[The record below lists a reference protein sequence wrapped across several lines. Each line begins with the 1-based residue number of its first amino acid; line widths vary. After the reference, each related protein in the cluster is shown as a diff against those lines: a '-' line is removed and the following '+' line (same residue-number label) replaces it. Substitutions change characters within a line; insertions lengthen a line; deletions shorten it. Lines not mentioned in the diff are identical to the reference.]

1 MPGHMARETP
11 VRARSQNAYRGAV
24 GQTQTKTVHVTSSR
38 GDLVATTVHTTIDAV
53 SDPELVERLHAGS
66 LNTMRLDGQTALDL
80 AVPVLY
86 HDPAAELFVLVLGE
100 AHRHRELDE
109 RITLLQRLRDDDAPI
124 PAYVKDFAVVFGA
137 KGLRAFIEHKAQ
149 QALANRA
156 DTKEAER
163 KRAELHSRETEL
175 ERMRQDLDHAKAELK
190 RKQGEHEISV
200 AEFRRAQL
208 ELQRDR
214 TELERMR
221 AEARQRVIAAAVQVP
236 SDATTVGPAPTSG
249 GDEMMTRPMARQE
262 VEDIETSV
270 LAALPPPP
278 AGPPPVAHVGRDFDA
293 ELATRFDDLTRS
305 PAAAPANGHST
316 PAFDHSDHVDQTGE
330 DSKVAVLEV
339 EVDDEPTGNTEM
351 PAGSDPLTT
360 VTADGALDRGVS
372 AAADTWLDS
381 ATKQPSSTLAIV
393 DGKARLALVAGEQ
406 IVRGLVGNLDVRV
419 LLHRLSSYPVITIL
433 IGPPAALRTPSP
445 QQLVVLPLDIGN
457 DSDRQ
462 VLAVLAKKFE
472 LNVDIVQRGASVRRV
487 RLSAPLAEN
496 VAYITRAADDHL
508 RGIAADGESEPSY
521 ARARDL
527 VLGAGYDLLGV
538 EHAEAGEFRD
548 DKLAPLTTAQAV
560 RRALAICRR
569 FARPSREDYL
579 VCAPGYPLVR
589 WHELRRTVLA
599 RAVEWGI
606 WMGPELAQIA
616 VSEGLARS
624 RRDLVGKL
632 EAGFEALRRDQTAFD
647 LDADAADDNAK
658 AIAEEAKTLGVD
670 TRRKATNGAIKSED
684 VSVVSGSITSGTPPG
699 GLPRQKSTEEL
710 MALLDDKVQ
719 RVSAATE
726 LCDRGD
732 PRSATAV
739 IAAVKKMS
747 RSEAV
752 RILGK
757 SVKFGPAAAPSLIEG
772 LSSSKAFLRHG
783 CALALALLRTEDG
796 THAIVELL
804 LGEPTEIWRE
814 IARALGQAG
823 PQALMPLASHVGRLG
838 DSLTPALQ
846 ERVAWAMAHVG
857 VRGGKAALE
866 QMAAGQSV
874 MAPIAR
880 QALELHANAA
890 RDEVRVRPG
899 PQAGKDVT
907 VNRAFSRRFFEA
919 LEADRPEVA
928 QAALHDLEASGPLE
942 VLDEA
947 DLIVEDDDEEAELD
961 ESDLIQT

>member
-53 SDPELVERLHAGS
+53 SDPELVERLHAGA

-109 RITLLQRLRDDDAPI
+109 RIALLERLRDDGAPI

-137 KGLRAFIEHKAQ
+137 NGLRVFIEHKAQ
-149 QALANRA
+149 QALASRA
-156 DTKEAER
+156 DSKETER
-163 KRAELHSRETEL
+163 KRAELHNREAEL
-175 ERMRQDLDHAKAELK
+175 ERMRQELDHAKAELK

-236 SDATTVGPAPTSG
+236 AEATTIGPAPTGG

-278 AGPPPVAHVGRDFDA
+278 AGPPSVARVGRDFDA
-293 ELATRFDDLTRS
+293 EISTRIDDLTRS
-305 PAAAPANGHST
+305 PAAAPANGHAT
-316 PAFDHSDHVDQTGE
+316 PAFDHTDQTGE
-330 DSKVAVLEV
+330 DSKVAVLEL

-360 VTADGALDRGVS
+360 VTADGALDRGGS
-372 AAADTWLDS
+372 AAADTWLD
-381 ATKQPSSTLAIV
+381 AAAKQPSSTLAIV
-393 DGKARLALVAGEQ
+393 DGKARLAVVAGEQ
-406 IVRGLVGNLDVRV
+406 IVRGLAGNLDVRV
-419 LLHRLSSYPVITIL
+419 LLYRLSSYPVITIL

-445 QQLVVLPLDIGN
+445 QQLVVLSLDIGN

-472 LNVDIVQRGASVRRV
+472 LNVDIVQRGQSVRRV

-496 VAYITRAADDHL
+496 VAYIMRAADDHL

-548 DKLAPLTTAQAV
+548 DKLVPLTTAQAV

-579 VCAPGYPLVR
+579 VCGRGYPLAR
-589 WHELRRTVLA
+589 WHELRRNVLE

-632 EAGFEALRRDQTAFD
+632 EAGFEALRRDQAAFD

-658 AIAEEAKTLGVD
+658 AIADEARALGVD
-670 TRRKATNGAIKSED
+670 TRRKTTNGAIKSED

-699 GLPRQKSTEEL
+699 GLPRQKPTEEL

-732 PRSATAV
+732 PRAAAAV

-757 SVKFGPAAAPSLIEG
+757 SVKFGPAAAQPLIEG

-796 THAIVELL
+796 THAVVDLL

-814 IARALGQAG
+814 VARALGQVG